1 MQTTPLNQRHGIIRY
16 SLHSVQ
22 ERVVVAVVEVFVW
35 RSSNATLP
43 YHRDP
48 KGHFLTSLKYRSWLM
63 PLRELQKV

>member
-35 RSSNATLP
+35 RSSNTTLP
-43 YHRDP
+43 YHRVRIQRDI
-48 KGHFLTSLKYRSWLM
+48 F
-63 PLRELQKV
+63 